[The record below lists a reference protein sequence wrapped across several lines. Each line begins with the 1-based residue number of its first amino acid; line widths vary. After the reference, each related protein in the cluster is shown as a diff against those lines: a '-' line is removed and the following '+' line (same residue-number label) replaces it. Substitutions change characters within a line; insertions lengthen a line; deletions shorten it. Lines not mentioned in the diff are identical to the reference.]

1 MPGKTDLKPIA
12 RVLRRQQT
20 DAERKLWRH
29 LRNRQCGG
37 YKFRRQVNIGRYIA
51 DLVCLDA
58 KLIIEI
64 DGGHHLQQECSDS
77 IRSRDLELR
86 GFRLLRFWNH
96 EILNDTVLVLEAIY
110 RALNDPLI
118 PGPSRQML
126 PALLYLLHPC
136 SRPGGRRE

>member
-1 MPGKTDLKPIA
+1 MSGKTGLKPVA
-12 RVLRRQQT
+12 RRLRRQQT
-20 DAERKLWRH
+20 DAERKLWRY

-37 YKFRRQVNIGRYIA
+37 YKFRRQVEIGRYIA

-64 DGGHHLQQECSDS
+64 DDGHHLEQRSSDN
-77 IRSRDLELR
+77 IRSQELEFR

-96 EILNDTVLVLEAIY
+96 EVLNETDLVLQTIH

-118 PGPSRQML
+118 PGPS
-126 PALLYLLHPC
+126 
-136 SRPGGRRE
+136 PGGRRE

>member
-1 MPGKTDLKPIA
+1 MSGKAELKPIA
-12 RVLRRQQT
+12 RHLRRQQT

-37 YKFRRQVNIGRYIA
+37 YKFRRQVEIGRYIA
-51 DLVCLDA
+51 DVVCLDA

-64 DGGHHLQQECSDS
+64 DGGHHLEQRSSDN
-77 IRSRDLELR
+77 IRSQELEFR

-96 EILNDTVLVLEAIY
+96 EVLNDTEVVLEAIY

-118 PGPSRQML
+118 PRPS
-126 PALLYLLHPC
+126 
-136 SRPGGRRE
+136 PGGRRE